1 MPLLPLPENALY
13 DSVTYHPEAL
23 DYFYRLMGADHLLF
37 GSDHP
42 FGQPYSMEAEMV
54 EQLDCTPAEKEMI
67 YHGNAEG
74 LLGISERCQD
84 KASTDESVR
93 IAGEPS
99 LS

>member
-1 MPLLPLPENALY
+1 MAGQG
-13 DSVTYHPEAL
+13 DGISVRSAVPKVHRRPRAL

-42 FGQPYSMEAEMV
+42 FGQPYSMVAEMV

-74 LLGISERCQD
+74 LLGIR
-84 KASTDESVR
+84 
-93 IAGEPS
+93 
-99 LS
+99 

>member
-1 MPLLPLPENALY
+1 M
-13 DSVTYHPEAL
+13 DSGEQTCSRLDHPEAL

-42 FGQPYSMEAEMV
+42 FGQPYSMVAEMV

-74 LLGISERCQD
+74 LLGICNSRSKRPQ
-84 KASTDESVR
+84 SNSSLTDSR
-93 IAGEPS
+93 QA
-99 LS
+99 